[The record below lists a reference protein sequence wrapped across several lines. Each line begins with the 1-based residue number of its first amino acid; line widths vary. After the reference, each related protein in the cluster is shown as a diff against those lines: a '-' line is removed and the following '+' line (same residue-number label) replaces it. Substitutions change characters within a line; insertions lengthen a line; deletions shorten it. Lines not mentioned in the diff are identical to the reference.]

1 MSLTIAQM
9 ALAPVMELR
18 ARELDLAFPGALR
31 WTSGRRSL
39 HEQARAMAVN
49 HMQDPRAYLVRSYIH
64 AAELLK
70 ALDEASA
77 ADSVDEVT
85 EVLYDVMEAR
95 PALIRSPHLWG
106 HAVDLRPMEDAT
118 GQPTPIGAQVVAWI
132 RACGDTEDFRTREGA
147 LRRWH
152 WACVESKEV

>member
-1 MSLTIAQM
+1 MKAPTTEDSVNSCPPVAQDSFIS
-9 ALAPVMELR
+9 V
-18 ARELDLAFPGALR
+18 
-31 WTSGRRSL
+31 GRV
-39 HEQARAMAVN
+39 Q
-49 HMQDPRAYLVRSYIH
+49 
-64 AAELLK
+64 
-70 ALDEASA
+70 A

-118 GQPTPIGAQVVAWI
+118 GHPTPIGAQVMAWI
-132 RACGDTEDFRTREGA
+132 RACGDTEDFRTREGR

-152 WACVESKEV
+152 WAVRRATEV